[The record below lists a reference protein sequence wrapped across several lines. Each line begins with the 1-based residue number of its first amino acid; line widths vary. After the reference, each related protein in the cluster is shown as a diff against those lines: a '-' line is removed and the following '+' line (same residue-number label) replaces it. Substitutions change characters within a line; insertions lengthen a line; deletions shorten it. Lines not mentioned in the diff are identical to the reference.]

1 MMFSRR
7 TVSFIATI
15 ALAICLAA
23 TAGAAE
29 LSLGGMF
36 TDHAVI
42 QRDKPIAV
50 WGMAKPGEQV
60 SVTLN
65 VPDPKT
71 HGTLATGTGTHADK
85 DGKWA
90 VTLFA
95 QAACASPCTL
105 IVTSGSDTL
114 KYTDILIGDVWICSG
129 QSNMQMVVRGV
140 INAKEEIAAADYPNI
155 RIFHVGRNPSLQ
167 PVAEVTGAWKQV
179 SPQTIGTFSAVGYFF
194 GRDLYKELNIPI
206 GLIDNSWGGMPAE
219 AYTSR
224 ATLEADPDFKPI
236 LDRCER
242 ALANFD
248 KDMAAY
254 EKQMAEIKAGTST
267 IPPKYMADPGNKGLD
282 LGYARVDFDD
292 TGWKMM
298 KLPTLWE
305 DTGLKIDGA
314 VWFRKVV
321 TIPAELAGKQ
331 LTLSLGQ
338 IDDFDTAYFDGK
350 QIGDTHGGAENSYMI
365 LREYP
370 IPAAA
375 ATAGSHVIA
384 VRVFDHFGGGGIY
397 GGPIQL
403 RLADEKTSG
412 GTSGGASG
420 GASGGTSGGIDL
432 AGEWRY
438 QVEVSRVQPANSPG
452 GPNKP
457 LGDKTPNNPAALWL
471 GMTEPISPYA
481 ITGVIWYQG
490 ESNAGRAFQYRKLFA
505 DMIGD
510 WHKLWGDDTSFLFV
524 QLANFTKA
532 QTDPGEKSTWAELRE
547 AQDMALKLPL
557 TTMATAIDIGDADD
571 IHPKDKQTV
580 GHRLALGALAV
591 TYGKPV
597 VYQGPT
603 YDSIKIEGD
612 SLRIKFTHTDGGLK
626 CKGDK
631 LTGFVVA
638 GEDQKWFWADATI
651 DGNTV
656 VVKSADVPQ
665 PVAVRYG
672 WANNPPVSLYNGKD
686 LPAPPFRSDD
696 WPCTTL
702 KNK

>member
-1 MMFSRR
+1 MFPRR
-7 TVSFIATI
+7 TWSFLTTLLLVVCLVSAVQ
-15 ALAICLAA
+15 
-23 TAGAAE
+23 AAE

-50 WGMAKPGEQV
+50 WGKAAPG
-60 SVTLN
+60 SKVT
-65 VPDPKT
+65 VMFGGPDHSQTATADADGNWHVNLPAMKA
-71 HGTLATGTGTHADK
+71 GGPYDVAAFIPGDKGITLH
-85 DGKWA
+85 
-90 VTLFA
+90 
-95 QAACASPCTL
+95 
-105 IVTSGSDTL
+105 
-114 KYTDILIGDVWICSG
+114 DILIGDVWICSG

-155 RIFHVGRNPSLQ
+155 RIFQVGRNPSLK
-167 PVAEVTGAWKQV
+167 PVAEVTGAWQQV
-179 SPQTIGTFSAVGYFF
+179 SPQTIGNFSAVGYFF
-194 GRDLYKELNIPI
+194 GRELHKELNIPI

-219 AYTSR
+219 AYTTR

-242 ALANFD
+242 ALANYE
-248 KDMAAY
+248 KDLAAY
-254 EKQMAEIKAGTST
+254 EKQLGVQPGAAAAKPE
-267 IPPKYMADPGNKGLD
+267 PKYMADPGNKGFD
-282 LGYARVDFDD
+282 LGYAKPDFDD
-292 TGWKMM
+292 AAWKTM
-298 KLPTLWE
+298 KLPDLWE
-305 DTGLKIDGA
+305 NAGQRIDGA

-321 TIPAELAGKQ
+321 TIPAELAGKK

-338 IDDFDTAYFDGK
+338 IDDFDTTYFDGK
-350 QIGDTHGGAENSYMI
+350 RIGDTHGGMEESYMI
-365 LREYP
+365 PRNYP
-370 IPAAA
+370 IPADA

-384 VRVFDHFGGGGIY
+384 VRAFDHMGGGGIY
-397 GGPIQL
+397 AGPL
-403 RLADEKTSG
+403 TLKPADEKTSG
-412 GTSGGASG
+412 AGGASG
-420 GASGGTSGGIDL
+420 GIDL
-432 AGEWRY
+432 TGEWRY
-438 QVEVSRVQPANSPG
+438 QIEVSRVQPSGPG

-490 ESNAGRAFQYRKLFA
+490 ESNAGRAYQYRKLFP
-505 DMIGD
+505 DMIQD
-510 WHKLWGDDTSFLFV
+510 WRKLWGKDTSFLFV
-524 QLANFTKA
+524 QLANFKKA
-532 QTDPGEKSTWAELRE
+532 PTGPGEPSEWAELRE
-547 AQDMALKLPL
+547 AQDMTLKLPL
-557 TTMATAIDIGDADD
+557 TAMATAIDVGDAVD

-597 VYQGPT
+597 AYQGPT
-603 YDSIKIEGD
+603 YDSIKVEGD
-612 SLRIKFTHTDGGLK
+612 AIRIKFTHTDGGLK
-626 CKGDK
+626 YKGDQ
-631 LTGFVVA
+631 LTGFAIA
-638 GEDQKWFWADATI
+638 GEDRKWFWADASI

-696 WPCTTL
+696 WPGITFN
-702 KNK
+702 NK

>member
-1 MMFSRR
+1 MFPRR
-7 TVSFIATI
+7 TWSFLATI
-15 ALAICLAA
+15 LLTTCLASA
-23 TAGAAE
+23 VQAAE

-50 WGMAKPGEQV
+50 WGKAEPGAQV
-60 SVTLN
+60 AVTLN
-65 VPDPKT
+65 VPDPQT
-71 HGTLATGTGTHADK
+71 HGVLAVGSGTHAGE
-85 DGKWA
+85 DGKWT

-95 QAACASPCTL
+95 QAANAAPCTL
-105 IVTSGSDTL
+105 IVTCGDKTITI
-114 KYTDILIGDVWICSG
+114 KDILIGDVWICSG
-129 QSNMQMVVRGV
+129 QSNMQMAVYGV

-155 RIFHVGRNPSLQ
+155 RIFQVGRNPSLK

-179 SPQTIGTFSAVGYFF
+179 SPQTIGGFSAVGYFF

-206 GLIDNSWGGMPAE
+206 GLVDNSWGGMPAE

-224 ATLEADPDFKPI
+224 VTLEADPDFKPI

-248 KDMAAY
+248 KDLAEY
-254 EKQMAEIKAGTST
+254 ERQMAEIKAGTST

-282 LGYARVDFDD
+282 LRYARVDFDD
-292 TGWKMM
+292 TGWKTM
-298 KLPTLWE
+298 KLPALWE

-321 TIPAELAGKQ
+321 TIPAELAGKE
-331 LTLSLGQ
+331 LALLLGQ

-350 QIGDTHGGAENSYMI
+350 QVGDTHGGVEESYLI
-365 LREYP
+365 SRKYL

-397 GGPIQL
+397 AEPLQL
-403 RLADEKTSG
+403 KLADEKTSG
-412 GTSGGASG
+412 G
-420 GASGGTSGGIDL
+420 INL

-438 QVEVSRVQPANSPG
+438 QVEVSRVQPANNAG
-452 GPNKP
+452 GPRPP
-457 LGDKTPNNPAALWL
+457 LGEKTPNNPAALWN

-490 ESNAGRAFQYRKLFA
+490 ESNAGRAYQYRKLFT
-505 DMIGD
+505 DMIQD
-510 WHKLWGDDTSFLFV
+510 WRKLWGDDTSFLFV
-524 QLANFTKA
+524 QLANFMKA
-532 QTDPGEKSTWAELRE
+532 QTDPGEKSAWAELRE
-547 AQDMALKLPL
+547 AQDMALRLPRTAL
-557 TTMATAIDIGDADD
+557 ATAIDVGDADD

-603 YDSIKIEGD
+603 YDSIKVEGD
-612 SLRIKFTHTDGGLK
+612 SIRIKFTHTDGGLK

-638 GEDQKWFWADATI
+638 GEDQKWYWADATI
-651 DGNTV
+651 DGHTV
-656 VVKSADVPQ
+656 VVKSPDVAKPL
-665 PVAVRYG
+665 AVRYG
-672 WANNPPVSLYNGKD
+672 WANNPAMSLYNGKL

-702 KNK
+702 NSK